1 MRVILWI
8 LGQPQ
13 TTKSSS
19 APKQATAV
27 QGVGTQAGFFRKA
40 IKSTNSPTAN
50 LRILGD
56 NARHCERSEA
66 IHKSGLPRLA
76 SKARNDKRQVSKNAR
91 NLKK

>member
-27 QGVGTQAGFFRKA
+27 QGEAEVGFFRKS
-40 IKSTNSPTAN
+40 IKSTHSPTAN

-76 SKARNDKRQVSKNAR
+76 SKARNDKKGKF
-91 NLKK
+91 LKTPEI

>member
-27 QGVGTQAGFFRKA
+27 QGEAEAGFFRKS
-40 IKSTNSPTAN
+40 IKSTHSPTAN

-66 IHKSGLPRLA
+66 IHKVDSSVDCRALQARLA
-76 SKARNDKRQVSKNAR
+76 MTKRASF
-91 NLKK
+91 